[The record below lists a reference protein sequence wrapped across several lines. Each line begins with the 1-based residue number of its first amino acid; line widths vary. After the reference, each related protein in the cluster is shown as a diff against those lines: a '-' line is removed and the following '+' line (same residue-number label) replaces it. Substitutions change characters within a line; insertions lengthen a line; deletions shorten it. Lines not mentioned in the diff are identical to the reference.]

1 MDIAVLIA
9 VCFLVMVFLASGIV
23 VFAMFHQRKVLHHQL
38 KLIELAEQTQKD
50 LLDASIEAEET
61 ERKRISSELHDD
73 VGAALASVKL
83 ILNRGIKSD
92 NKNLLISSEELLDS
106 TFQKVRAISHKLQPG
121 NLQQFGLQ
129 VTLSSMAEIFNKS
142 EDFMIV
148 FHPNPELPRLE
159 YSVELGIYRVVQ
171 ELIQNLIK
179 HALVKSVVIEVK
191 VENNKFLL
199 ILKHNGKGLTHQEFE
214 SYLYE
219 SDGIGLK
226 NIINRING
234 IRGAINFTSGN
245 PEFNYNIVVSVNI

>member
-1 MDIAVLIA
+1 MNITVLIA

-23 VFAMFHQRKVLHHQL
+23 VFAMFHQRKVLNHQL
-38 KLIELAEQTQKD
+38 KLIELAEQKQKE

-61 ERKRISSELHDD
+61 ERRRISSELHDD
-73 VGAALASVKL
+73 VGAALATVKL

-142 EDFMIV
+142 EEVMIV
-148 FHPNPELPRLE
+148 FNPNSDLPRLE
-159 YSVELGIYRVVQ
+159 YSVELGFYRVVQ

-179 HALVKSVVIEVK
+179 HALVKLVFIEVK

-199 ILKHNGKGLTHQEFE
+199 ILKHNGKGLTDQEFE
-214 SYLYE
+214 SNLYQ

-234 IRGAINFTSGN
+234 MRGTINFTSGN
-245 PEFNYNIVVSVNI
+245 IEYNYNIIVSVNI